1 MPGTSGSGLADILPL
16 TPLQEGLFFHRL
28 ADAGGL
34 DLYTSQLTLDL
45 AGPLEPARL
54 RAAGQ
59 ALLDRHPNLRA
70 AFRQRK
76 DGAPV
81 ALIPRSVE
89 LPWRE
94 LDLSGDDPDK
104 REHELARFADEEQG
118 APFDPGVPP
127 LVRFALVRLDAD
139 RHTLVVTHHHIL
151 LDGWSMPLLVQ
162 ELCDLYAAGGDA
174 GALPAPVPFRAHLEW
189 LAGQDRTAAVEEW
202 RTVLAGVP
210 GPTLV
215 RPEGRGRPAD
225 RSPLT
230 VTRRLDAATTARLTA
245 VAREHGA
252 TVSTVI
258 QLVWGLTVATLTGRT
273 DVVFGTT
280 VAGRSPEVEGVERIL
295 GLCIN
300 TVPVRVSLDP
310 AGSLGENLTAL
321 QRTQTALL
329 DHQHLGLPEIAR
341 AAGTG
346 ELFDTMTVVENWPE
360 TAPATEVGGVRLTGM
375 TCRDATHYPL
385 DLVARPDR
393 ELELRV
399 HHRLD
404 LVDAGTAERVADWL
418 VAALRSLA
426 IEPDRTPAGLDLLAA
441 AERTRVLTDWNDTA
455 VAPAD
460 PDATLTG
467 RLAAQVVRTPD
478 ALAVVADS
486 RRLTYRQLHDEA
498 GRLAGLLAERGVGPE
513 SVVAVSV
520 PRSAELMIALLAVEL
535 AGAAYLPVEV
545 DLPAARRRDLVTDA
559 RPVIGLTV
567 RAGLDEPEALGDLD
581 WIVLDDPATAAELA
595 TRVVAAPREPH
606 PDGAAYLIYT
616 SGSTGRPKGVAVSHR
631 AIVNR
636 LDWMQSAMPLT
647 GDDRVLQKTPAGFDV
662 SVWEFFWALCE
673 GAAVV
678 FARPGGHADP
688 AYLRE
693 LIAAERVTTLHFVP
707 SMLAA
712 FLASDDGASAAG
724 PDWPATLRRC
734 VCSGEALSTELAQR
748 WLDRTGVELH
758 NLYGPTEAAVDV
770 TAWTCRP
777 GAELPTAPGVP
788 IGRPVWNTQVRVLDA
803 WLRPAP
809 VGVPGE
815 LYLAGVQLARGYAGR
830 PGLTSERFVA
840 DPYGAPGERLYRTG
854 DLVAW
859 RHDGALTYLGRTDHQ
874 VKIRGQRVE
883 PGELEAALLARP
895 DVAAAAAVPRT
906 DGPGGTYLCAYVVP
920 ATGAELDPDAVTA
933 ELTATLPAGLV
944 PGAVVVLDA
953 LPVTANGKLDRAGLP
968 APERA
973 RGERREPRTAAEQ
986 ALCEVFAA
994 VLRLDEVGVDDDFFF
1009 LGGDSII
1016 SISLVAQARRRGI
1029 DLTPRQ
1035 IFELRTPAALA
1046 ATVPAQA
1053 ATDGTPD
1060 GAPVALPAGDPD
1072 GVGNVPLLPV
1082 VHWLRERGGPIGR
1095 FSQSVLVHTPA
1106 GADAARLETALQVLF
1121 DRHDALRLRL
1131 TRPVPQLWSLAAEPT
1146 GRVRAADV
1154 LRRVDARTFDADA
1167 LRAAVA
1173 AETSAAAD
1181 RLDPEAGE
1189 MVAAVWFDRGAE
1201 AGRLLLV
1208 VHHLAVDGVSWRI
1221 LLPDLAAAWA
1231 GEPLDAVPTTLRTW
1245 ARRLADEAASPA
1257 RLGELEHW
1265 TATTAPGARLV
1276 PAESSAAELPAAA
1289 ANWTQADTART
1300 ITRLPVADTAAL
1312 LGAVPA
1318 AARSGV
1324 ANVLLVAFGRAVD
1337 RWRAEAGRATGP
1349 VLVDVEGHGRDAS
1362 ALGAAELDLSRTVG
1376 WLTTVHPL
1384 RIETGGDSLEGAV
1397 RRVKETV
1404 RAVPAA
1410 GLGHGL
1416 LRYVNP
1422 QSAPLLAAGERAQVL
1437 FNYLGRMP
1445 AADRTATPWTP
1456 APEAGVLG
1464 AAADPE
1470 QPVPYVLT
1478 LDALTEDGPD
1488 GPQLAVTWTFV
1499 PDALSAADVDALSAH
1514 FAAAV
1519 AELREWAAAGN
1530 TALTP
1535 ADLPAVTLRQDE
1547 IDRVC
1552 AFHRARTP
1560 GSTVTDIW
1568 PLSPLQEG
1576 LFFLASFDAGRRDI
1590 YTVQDHFDLDTTVDV
1605 ERLRTALAALL
1616 ARTPVLRAGFT
1627 NDGLAAPVQFL
1638 ASVVEPPLDVVDL
1651 RGLEPDVEA
1660 DRLAAVMA
1668 ADRAR
1673 RFDVTS
1679 PPLLAVT
1686 VVLRDG
1692 NRSRIVLSHH
1702 LLLWDGWSAALL
1714 FADLFELYASGG
1726 DAAGLPRR
1734 GSYRDYLSWL
1744 REQDAEVSAAVWRDA
1759 LAELDSP
1766 TLVHPG
1772 LGEAEPVPPGIRRI
1786 TLDEAASDAIR
1797 AAARAAGV
1805 TLNTLVSAAWGL
1817 VLSGLTGSGD
1827 VVFGTTV
1834 SGRPPAVPDVETVIG
1849 LFLNTVPARVRIDP
1863 AETVTDLLGR
1873 LHRERSAVLGHDW
1886 LGLARIQRESGHPQL
1901 FDTLSVMQN
1910 FLGDDADAEAFR
1922 RRHGITDVG
1931 YADATHYPL
1940 TLVVTPTTELV
1951 LGLYHRPDVVTEAAA
1966 QAVLDRFAAVLE
1978 VLVADPGVR
1987 VGELDTLTAT
1997 ERAQVLV
2004 EWNDTAADA
2013 GTESISELLAERAA
2027 LCPDAVALVTAD
2039 GSWTYAELEAR
2050 VNRIARALLAR
2061 GAGPERVVALALPR
2075 AADMVAALFAV
2086 LRTGAAY
2093 LPIDADTPADRVA
2106 FVLADAEPVCVL
2118 TTAARDGQLPA
2129 DGPEQVRLDDP
2140 ATAAA
2145 LGALS
2150 AEPLA
2155 DAERPGFAPGVPHRL
2170 EHPAY
2175 VIYTSGSTGLP
2186 KGVITPYRGLTNMQL
2201 NHRQHIF
2208 DPVVAQAGG
2217 RRLRIAHTVSFSFDM
2232 SWEELLWLVEGHEVH
2247 VCDEDLRR
2255 DPEALVAYCAAHAVD
2270 VVNVTPTYAAQLF
2283 EHGLLDGPHVPPLV
2297 LLGGEAVPEHVWSR
2311 LLTTPGVTG
2320 YNLYGPTEYTINT
2333 LGGGTDDSTTPTV
2346 GRPIRN
2352 TVAYVL
2358 DSRLRPVPPG
2368 VAGELYIT
2376 GVGLARGYLKRAGL
2390 TAERFVADPFGEPG
2404 ARMYRTGDLVRWRSD
2419 GLLDFVGRADDQVKI
2434 RGYRVEP
2441 GEVAAALAAHP
2452 EVVDAAVIAVPAGDG
2467 TGSSRLV
2474 GYVVPAP
2481 AVGDSRDAA
2490 ESAHVEQW
2498 QQIYDAEYTE
2508 IPTAVFTTDFAGW
2521 DSSYTGAPIPF
2532 DEMSEWRD
2540 ATLARIR
2547 SLGARRVLEVG
2558 VGSGL
2563 LLSGLARDVDEYW
2576 ATDFSAPVIAKLTA
2590 DVATDPELA
2599 ARVRL
2604 ECRPAEHTAGLPRG
2618 HFDAVVINS
2627 VVQYFPSAE
2636 HLAEVLTGLAELL
2649 APGGTLF
2656 VGDVR
2661 DLRSLRAFHAAI
2673 AVEQTDPGVG
2683 PAQLEAQID
2692 RRVALEKELV
2702 LHPAWF
2708 ADLAE
2713 RTPTLAG
2720 ADIRL
2725 KAGRGHN
2732 ELTRHR
2738 YDVLL
2743 HAAGGPEPVA
2753 VDTVPGAV
2761 RIADLENPR
2770 LSGELAALESLTSGS
2785 TAARAALRS
2794 APTGTEPDDVV
2805 RAGYRTLCVPGSE
2818 PDRYEAV
2825 LVPTDAP
2832 VRLTGTCRARPVG
2845 ELANAPAA
2853 ARAAADLLVRLRGF
2867 LKESMPDYMVPS
2879 ALVPLPALPLTVNGK
2894 LDRRALPAPEPVAT
2908 TAGRPPATPVEETL
2922 CALFAEVLGLERV
2935 GATDDFFAAG
2945 GHSLLAT
2952 RLISRARSEL
2962 GTDLAI
2968 RDLFEAP
2975 TAEELARRV
2984 EATRG
2989 PARAALV
2996 PGPRPERVP
3005 LSAAQ
3010 RRLWLVDRLA
3020 GPSAAYNFPLVFRL
3034 TGALDT
3040 DALRAAVVDVMTRH
3054 ESLRTLFAEDRGE
3067 PYQDVLD
3074 AAVAAA
3080 EFTRSCFEVVPV
3092 AEEAIEDVV
3101 AERVRAPFRL
3111 GAELPVRVSV
3121 LTVAPDD
3128 AVVVIVLHHVTTD
3141 EWSDRPFLAD
3151 LDTAYRARVA
3161 GLDPRLP
3168 ALPVQYADYTLWQ
3181 DRLLGDAADPDS
3193 LMARQLEYWT
3203 ATLAGSPVE
3212 LRLPTDRPRPA
3223 EPSGAGGLLRA
3234 EVPAET
3240 AAGLRRLAAASG
3252 ASMFMTLHAAFA
3264 ALLTRLGA
3272 GEDLPIGVPV
3282 AGRADGALD
3291 DLVGFFVNTVVLR
3304 TDTSGDPS
3312 FADLLGRVRE
3322 TGLAAFDAA
3331 DVPFERVVEAV
3342 NPPRVPGR
3350 NPLFGVLIGYH
3361 ARSGDDADLL
3371 GLPTRWLDPA
3381 LGTAQF
3387 DLAVDVVDPG
3397 TGAADALL
3405 LKFEYSRDL
3414 FDGATVAGLADRML
3428 RLLAAVAADPD
3439 RPLSRLDLLAP
3450 GEPAE
3455 LLAAGVGPELAVPEL
3470 TVAQILA
3477 VQAER
3482 TPDRLAL
3489 VAGAERLTFAELTG
3503 RAGGVAALL
3512 TEHGVRPGDLVA
3524 LALPRTATVP
3534 AIFGVLAA
3542 GAAYLPVDANQPPA
3556 RLEQMFAEAAPVVV
3570 LTTAE
3575 LAGRLPA
3582 GVRSVVLP
3590 ADAAVDRFAPVALP
3604 ADAPAYVIF
3613 TSGSTG
3619 TPKGV
3624 VGIHRGLTNLF
3635 TAQRATVM
3643 DPAAQALG
3651 REVLRASCVTSFS
3664 FDASW
3669 DPLLWLVAGHELH
3682 VLDDESALDPAAV
3695 VAYLGTERIDYLDLT
3710 PTFLRELMRAGLGPE
3725 GVRPAVLVVGGEATP
3740 PDLWDELTSWPLVA
3754 VHDLYGP
3761 TECTV
3766 DAWGRSAARTGDTI
3780 HRRAGAVANLAIRI
3794 LDAGLAPVPDGVPGE
3809 LYLAGPGL
3817 ARGYLNRP
3825 GLTAD
3830 RFVADPFGRPGARM
3844 YRTGDLVRRRGN
3856 SELDF
3861 LGRVDGQVK
3870 LRGLRIETG
3879 EIEAALRAA
3888 GAADAAVVV
3897 REDRPGDPR
3906 LVAYVVGRT
3915 DAPSDTPSDIQ
3926 ALRAA
3931 AAATLPAA
3939 LVPSAFVVLPALPRS
3954 VAGKVDRAALPAPV
3968 DHPRSAL
3975 GRAPATALEAQVCA
3989 LFAEVLGLPGGERPG
4004 ADADFFALGG
4014 HSLLAMR
4021 LVARLRADL
4030 GADVSLRTVFDAPTP
4045 ERLAARLATA
4055 SSATALSATVRPA
4068 LTPVPAGAEVPLAPA
4083 QHGLW
4088 VLDRIAGPSPTY
4100 NIPIAW
4106 RLTGELDAA
4115 ALCAA
4120 VRDLAERH
4128 EPLRTV
4134 VVERD
4139 GLPYQRLVPA
4149 EAIRVVESAIEPA
4162 DLPARLR
4169 AAALHTFDLE
4179 TEPPL
4184 RAELLRLGP
4193 TDHVLALTVHHIAA
4207 DEWSD
4212 APLVTDLATA
4222 YAARRAG
4229 RAPEFASLP
4238 ARYADFAA
4246 WQHALL
4252 GERGTPTE
4260 FARAQ
4265 TGFWRNALI
4274 GLPVEL
4280 ALPTD
4285 RPRPPVATG
4294 RGGTVPVTIDAEL
4307 AAALRALGRAHD
4319 VSTFMVLQAAVA
4331 ALLHRSGA
4339 GDDIPIGSPITGR
4352 ADLALGDLVGYFL
4365 NTIVLR
4371 TDLSGRP
4378 SFADVLRRV
4387 RETDLAAYEHQ
4398 DLPFDRVVEAVNPAR
4413 SPSRHPL
4420 FQVMVVH
4427 LPAPDGDPELPG
4439 LQTTRVD
4446 ADAAV
4451 AKFDLSFD
4459 FVDERATDGGV
4470 GGISGVVEYAADLF
4484 DESTAAGLADRLLR
4498 LLRAVVADP
4507 DRPVAGIDV
4516 LARGERDAALAAG
4529 RGRPA
4534 GALPAGALPAGGA
4547 ATVPAL
4553 FEAQVRRDPAAPAL
4567 VVGERRL
4574 TFGEL
4579 NAEANRLAR
4588 LLVAAGAGPERPV
4601 GLVLP
4606 RTHAMTAILAAAKA
4620 GAPYVPAEPD
4630 APATRTAAMFAD
4642 AGAVVVVTS
4651 SGVAGA
4657 TGEWGEVP
4665 VLVVDDPATVA
4676 RLASADDRDLT
4687 DADRLAP
4694 LAPAHPAYVIYTSGS
4709 TGTPKGV
4716 VVPHAAVA
4724 NLYASHAADLHARAV
4739 AAAGRDRLRVG
4750 HAWSFSFDAS
4760 WQPQLWLLGG
4770 HEVHVLDDET
4780 RRDADL
4786 LVAAVWERDLD
4797 FLEVT
4802 PSFLAQL
4809 LAAGLVRSD
4818 ATGTPHCPLHL
4829 LGFGG
4834 EAVPPGVWTQLREL
4848 AGTDAVNLYGP
4859 TEATVDSLVA
4869 FVDESPAPVVGRPV
4883 AGARACVLDAAL
4895 HPVPP
4900 GVTGELYLSGAGL
4913 ARGYL
4918 NRAGLTADRF
4928 VADPFGRP
4936 GTRMYRTGDLA
4947 RFDAAGRLEY
4957 RGRSD
4962 DQVKL
4967 RGYRIEPAEI
4977 EAVLGR
4983 HGDLAAAVVVVRPG
4997 PGGVE
5002 RLVAYVVPRPGA
5014 AAPPAAELRRLAA
5027 DALPDHMVPTVFVSL
5042 DALPVLPGGK
5052 LNRAALPEPPEAER
5066 IPSRPPA
5073 TAVEAAVVLVVGDL
5087 LGIDAGV
5094 EDDFFALGGDSI
5106 LAMQVVSRLRAL
5118 DWKVTPRQILA
5129 GRTLDAIAAAAT
5141 PSDGSDTADDG
5152 TGTVPLT
5159 PTMVWMSEVDTPV
5172 AAIQQSSLVLTP
5184 VGTTKDGLRQAL
5196 AAVVL
5201 HHDLLRARLVRG
5213 TPWTLE
5219 VPPAEQAAVRLERV
5233 DAKGGSDLETLVA
5246 EHARAARDR
5255 VDPDAGV
5262 MWAAVWF
5269 DGGPGERGRLL
5280 LTVHHLVMDAMSWRI
5295 LLEDLAAAAAG
5306 RDLPPVTTS
5315 FRRHAQLLT
5324 AQVPHQR
5331 GGLPVAETVR
5341 AGGDP
5346 LPLRRPLDP
5355 ARDVVGTERT
5365 HCETLPTGLTTA
5377 LLGPVPAAY
5386 GARVDD
5392 VLLAALALAV
5402 ADWRDRRGGVASSGD
5417 EAGGTTLVDVKG
5429 HGRAG
5434 DLDVSRTLGRFA
5446 TGVPVLLD
5454 PGPVRLADVESVP
5467 AAAAAVLDRVRVSA
5481 QAASAVGA
5489 SAPPPLEFNYLGRVD
5504 GAEDADWASAPEEAA
5519 ADLGLDPSL
5528 PLAHALSLGAVAEE
5542 GPDGVVLLATWS
5554 WPDGVLDADAVVDLA
5569 QTWFRALAAL
5579 AAAAPRD

>member
-1 MPGTSGSGLADILPL
+1 MTGTQGSGLADILPL

-45 AGPLEPARL
+45 AGPLRAERL

-139 RHTLVVTHHHIL
+139 RHTLVLTHHHIL

-245 VAREHGA
+245 VAREYGA

-258 QLVWGLTVATLTGRT
+258 QLAWGLTVATLTGRT

-310 AGSLGENLTAL
+310 AASLGENLTAL

-360 TAPATEVGGVRLTGM
+360 TAPVTEVGGVRLTGM

-385 DLVARPDR
+385 YLVARPER

-404 LVDAGTAERVADWL
+404 LVDAGTAERVADRL

-426 IEPDRTPAGLDLLAA
+426 TAPDRTPAGLDLLAA

-467 RLAAQVVRTPD
+467 RLAAQAARTPD
-478 ALAVVADS
+478 ALAVVAEN
-486 RRLTYRQLHDEA
+486 RHLTYRQLHDEA

-520 PRSAELMIALLAVEL
+520 PRSAELMVALLAVEL

-545 DLPAARRRDLVTDA
+545 DLPAARRRDLVADA
-559 RPVIGLTV
+559 RPVVGITV
-567 RAGLDEPEALGDLD
+567 RAGLDEPAALGDLG
-581 WIVLDDPATAAELA
+581 WIVLDDPTTAAELA
-595 TRVVAAPREPH
+595 RCPVAAPREPH

-647 GDDRVLQKTPAGFDV
+647 ADDRVLQKTPAGFDV

-693 LIAAERVTTLHFVP
+693 LIAAEGVTTLHFVP

-712 FLASDDGASAAG
+712 FLASDGGAAAAG

-770 TAWTCRP
+770 TAWACRP
-777 GAELPTAPGVP
+777 GAELPSVPGVP

-895 DVAAAAAVPRT
+895 DVAAAVAVPRT

-953 LPVTANGKLDRAGLP
+953 LPVTGNGKLDRAALP

-973 RGERREPRTAAEQ
+973 RGEQREPRTAAEQ
-986 ALCEVFAA
+986 TLCEVFAA

-1046 ATVPAQA
+1046 AIAPAETVPAETVPA
-1053 ATDGTPD
+1053 ETATDGTAD
-1060 GAPVALPAGDPD
+1060 GAPGALPAGDPD
-1072 GVGNVPLLPV
+1072 GVGNVPLVPV

-1106 GADAARLETALQVLF
+1106 GADAIRLETALQALL

-1131 TRPVPQLWSLAAEPT
+1131 TRPVPQLWSLAVEPT

-1154 LRRVDARTFDADA
+1154 LRRVDARALGADA
-1167 LRAAVA
+1167 LRAAIA

-1276 PAESSAAELPAAA
+1276 AAEVPAAA
-1289 ANWTQADTART
+1289 ATWTQADTART
-1300 ITRLPVADTAAL
+1300 VTRLPVADTVAV

-1318 AARSGV
+1318 AARAGV
-1324 ANVLLVAFGRAVD
+1324 QDVLLVAFGRAVD
-1337 RWRAEAGRATGP
+1337 RWRADAGRATGP

-1384 RIETGGDSLEGAV
+1384 RLDTGGDSLEGAV

-1445 AADRTATPWTP
+1445 AADGTATPWTP

-1488 GPQLAVTWTFV
+1488 GPELAVTWTFV
-1499 PDALSAADVDALSAH
+1499 PDALSAADVDALSTY

-1519 AELREWAAAGN
+1519 AELRAWAAAGN
-1530 TALTP
+1530 TGLTP
-1535 ADLPAVTLRQDE
+1535 ADLPAVTLRQEE

-1560 GSTVTDIW
+1560 GGAVTDIW

-1638 ASVVEPPLDVVDL
+1638 ASAVEPPLDVVDL
-1651 RGLEPDVEA
+1651 RGLEPGVEA

-1726 DAAGLPRR
+1726 DATGLPRR
-1734 GSYRDYLSWL
+1734 GSYRDYLNWL
-1744 REQDAEVSAAVWRDA
+1744 GEQDAEVSAAVWRDA

-1863 AETVTDLLGR
+1863 AETVTELLGR

-1910 FLGDDADAEAFR
+1910 FLGDDAEEEEAFR
-1922 RRHGITDVG
+1922 RRHRITDVG

-1951 LGLYHRPDVVTEAAA
+1951 LGLYHRPDVVTDAAA

-1987 VGELDTLTAT
+1987 VGELDTLTAA
-1997 ERAQVLV
+1997 ERQQVLV
-2004 EWNDTAADA
+2004 EWNDTAADS
-2013 GTESISELLAERAA
+2013 GIESISELLAERAA

-2118 TTAARDGQLPA
+2118 TTAARDGQLPVG
-2129 DGPEQVRLDDP
+2129 GPEQVRLDDP

-2145 LGALS
+2145 LTALS

-2186 KGVITPYRGLTNMQL
+2186 KGVVTPYRGLTNMQL

-2376 GVGLARGYLKRAGL
+2376 GVGLARGYLQRAGL

-2441 GEVAAALAAHP
+2441 GEVAAAVAAHP

-2481 AVGDSRDAA
+2481 AAGDSRDAA

-2590 DVATDPELA
+2590 DVASDPELA

-2604 ECRPAEHTAGLPRG
+2604 ECRPAEHTDGLPRG
-2618 HFDAVVINS
+2618 HFDTIVVNS

-2636 HLAEVLTGLAELL
+2636 HLAGVLTGLAELL

-2673 AVEQTDPGVG
+2673 ALEQADPGVG
-2683 PAQLEAQID
+2683 PAQLAAQID

-2708 ADLAE
+2708 TDLAE

-2725 KAGRGHN
+2725 KAGRAHN

-2761 RIADLENPR
+2761 RIPDLENPR
-2770 LSGELAALESLTSGS
+2770 LSGELAALEVLASGS
-2785 TAARAALRS
+2785 VSGVVAARAALRT
-2794 APTGTEPDDVV
+2794 APVGTEPDDVV
-2805 RAGYRTLCVPGSE
+2805 RAGYRAVCVPGSE

-2825 LVPTDAP
+2825 LLPADAP

-2867 LKESMPDYMVPS
+2867 LKESLPDYMVPS

-2908 TAGRPPATPVEETL
+2908 TAGRAPATPVEETL

-3010 RRLWLVDRLA
+3010 RRLWLVDRLS

-3040 DALRAAVVDVMTRH
+3040 DALRAAVIDVMTRH
-3054 ESLRTLFAEDRGE
+3054 ESLRTLFAEAGGE

-3074 AAVAAA
+3074 PAVAAD
-3080 EFTRSCFEVVPV
+3080 EFTRSAFEVVPV
-3092 AEEAIEDVV
+3092 AEEAITDVV
-3101 AERVRAPFRL
+3101 AQRVRTPFRL
-3111 GAELPVRVSV
+3111 GAELPVRASV

-3161 GLDPRLP
+3161 GLDPRLA

-3181 DRLLGDAADPDS
+3181 ERLLGDAPDPDS
-3193 LMARQLEYWT
+3193 LMARQLDYWT

-3223 EPSGAGGLLRA
+3223 EPSVTGGLVRA

-3240 AAGLRRLAAASG
+3240 AAGLRHLAAASG

-3350 NPLFGVLIGYH
+3350 NPLFQVLIGYH
-3361 ARSGDDADLL
+3361 ARSSDDADLL
-3371 GLPTRWLDPA
+3371 GLPTRWLDPE

-3397 TGAADALL
+3397 ADTGEALL

-3414 FDGATVAGLADRML
+3414 FDPATVAELADRML
-3428 RLLAAVAADPD
+3428 RLLAAATADPT

-3450 GEPAE
+3450 GEPAS

-3470 TVAQILA
+3470 TVAQALA
-3477 VQAER
+3477 VQAQC

-3512 TEHGVRPGDLVA
+3512 TEHGVRPGDLVG

-3542 GAAYLPVDANQPPA
+3542 GAAYVPVDPNQPPA
-3556 RLEQMFAEAAPVVV
+3556 RLEQMFADAAPVVV

-3575 LAGRLPA
+3575 LANRLPA
-3582 GVRSVVLP
+3582 GVRTVVLP
-3590 ADAAVDRFAPVALP
+3590 ADAPVGSFAPVPPPP
-3604 ADAPAYVIF
+3604 AAAAYVIF

-3624 VGIHRGLTNLF
+3624 VGTHRGLTNLLA
-3635 TAQRATVM
+3635 AQRATVM

-3695 VAYLGTERIDYLDLT
+3695 VAYLGAERIDYLDLT
-3710 PTFLRELMRAGLGPE
+3710 PTFLRELMRAGLGAD
-3725 GVRPAVLVVGGEATP
+3725 GVPPAVLVVGGEATP
-3740 PDLWDELTSWPLVA
+3740 PDLWGELTSWPLVA

-3766 DAWGRSAARTGDTI
+3766 DAWGRSAIRTADTV
-3780 HRRAGAVANLAIRI
+3780 HRRAGAVANLAVRI
-3794 LDAGLAPVPDGVPGE
+3794 LDAGLTPVPDGVPGE

-3830 RFVADPFGRPGARM
+3830 RFVADPFGAPGTRM
-3844 YRTGDLVRRRGN
+3844 YRTGDLVRRRASG
-3856 SELDF
+3856 ELEF

-3879 EIEAALRAA
+3879 EIEAALRTA
-3888 GAADAAVVV
+3888 GAVDAAVAV

-3906 LVAYVVGRT
+3906 LVAYVVAPGGAET
-3915 DAPSDTPSDIQ
+3915 DVET
-3926 ALRAA
+3926 LRAA
-3931 AAATLPAA
+3931 VAATLPAA

-3968 DHPRSAL
+3968 DSRSAGS
-3975 GRAPATALEAQVCA
+3975 GRAPASALEGTVCA

-4045 ERLAARLATA
+4045 ARLAARLATA
-4055 SSATALSATVRPA
+4055 SAAGERPA
-4068 LTPVPAGAEVPLAPA
+4068 LTPVPSGAEVPLSPA

-4115 ALCAA
+4115 ALRAA
-4120 VRDLAERH
+4120 VRDLVERH

-4139 GLPYQRLVPA
+4139 GLPYQRVLPA
-4149 EAIRVVESAIEPA
+4149 ETVRVVEATIDPA

-4169 AAALHTFDLE
+4169 GAAFHTFDLA
-4179 TEPPL
+4179 TEPPV

-4193 TDHVLALTVHHIAA
+4193 TDHVLTLTVHHIAA

-4222 YAARRAG
+4222 YAARREG
-4229 RAPEFASLP
+4229 RAPEFAPLP

-4246 WQHALL
+4246 WQHRLL
-4252 GERGTPTE
+4252 GERGAPTE
-4260 FARAQ
+4260 YARQQ
-4265 TGFWRNALI
+4265 TAFWREALA

-4280 ALPTD
+4280 SLPTD
-4285 RPRPPVATG
+4285 RPRPAMATG
-4294 RGGTVPVTIDAEL
+4294 SGGTVPVTIDADL
-4307 AAALRALGRAHD
+4307 AAALRSLARTHD

-4331 ALLHRSGA
+4331 ALLHRSGG

-4378 SFADVLRRV
+4378 SFAELLRRV
-4387 RETDLAAYEHQ
+4387 RENDLAAFEHQ

-4413 SPSRHPL
+4413 SPARHPL

-4427 LPAPDGDPELPG
+4427 LPAPDDDPELPG
-4439 LQTTRVD
+4439 LGATRID

-4459 FVDERATDGGV
+4459 FVDERGGDGGA
-4470 GGISGVVEYAADLF
+4470 GGIAGVVEYATDLF

-4534 GALPAGALPAGGA
+4534 AALPANVA

-4553 FEAQVRRDPAAPAL
+4553 FEAQVRRDPTAPAL
-4567 VVGERRL
+4567 VAGERRL
-4574 TFGEL
+4574 TFGQL
-4579 NAEANRLAR
+4579 NAGANRLAR

-4606 RTHAMTAILAAAKA
+4606 REHGMTAILAAAKA

-4630 APATRTAAMFAD
+4630 TPAARTAALFAD
-4642 AGAVVVVTS
+4642 AGAVLVVTTS
-4651 SGVAGA
+4651 DLVA
-4657 TGEWGEVP
+4657 EWGDVP
-4665 VLVVDDPATVA
+4665 VLVLDDPATAV
-4676 RLASADDRDLT
+4676 RLGTADDRDLT

-4694 LAPAHPAYVIYTSGS
+4694 LAPEHPVYVIYTSGS

-4716 VVPHAAVA
+4716 VVPHTAVA
-4724 NLYASHAADLHARAV
+4724 NLYASHAEDLHARAV
-4739 AAAGRDRLRVG
+4739 VAAGRDRLRVG

-4786 LVAAVWERDLD
+4786 LVAAVWDRDLD

-4809 LAAGLVRSD
+4809 LAAGLVRPD
-4818 ATGTPHCPLHL
+4818 VDGTPRCPLHL

-4869 FVDESPAPVVGRPV
+4869 FVGDAKTPVVGRPV
-4883 AGARACVLDAAL
+4883 AGAHAYVLDAAL

-4900 GVTGELYLSGAGL
+4900 GVTGELYLAGAGL

-4918 NRAGLTADRF
+4918 NRAGLTADRI
-4928 VADPFGRP
+4928 VADPFGPP

-4947 RFDAAGRLEY
+4947 RFDAAGHLEY

-4983 HGDLAAAVVVVRPG
+4983 HGDLAAAVVAVRPG

-5014 AAPPAAELRRLAA
+5014 DAPSVADLRRLAA
-5027 DALPDHMVPTVFVSL
+5027 DALPGHMVPTAFVAL
-5042 DALPVLPGGK
+5042 DALPLLPGGK
-5052 LNRAALPEPPEAER
+5052 LDRSALPEPPAADR
-5066 IPSRPPA
+5066 IRSRPPA
-5073 TAVEAAVVLVVGDL
+5073 TSAENAVVTVVSEL
-5087 LGIDAGV
+5087 LGLEVGV

-5106 LAMQVVSRLRAL
+5106 LAMQVVSRLRAQG
-5118 DWKVTPRQILA
+5118 WKVTPRQIMA
-5129 GRTLDAIAAAAT
+5129 ERTLDSVAAAAV
-5141 PSDGSDTADDG
+5141 PVEASDTATAATADDG

-5159 PTMVWMSEVDTPV
+5159 PTMAWMSEVDAPV
-5172 AAIQQSSLVLTP
+5172 AGIQQSSLVLTP
-5184 VGTTKDGLRQAL
+5184 AGTTEDGLRQAL
-5196 AAVVL
+5196 AAVARQ
-5201 HHDLLRARLVRG
+5201 HDLLRARLVRG

-5219 VPPAEQAAVRLERV
+5219 VPSADQAVVHLECV
-5233 DAKGGSDLETLVA
+5233 DARGVGDLEALVA
-5246 EHARAARDR
+5246 ERARAARDR
-5255 VDPDAGV
+5255 VDPDSGV

-5269 DGGPGERGRLL
+5269 DRGPGERGRLL
-5280 LTVHHLVMDAMSWRI
+5280 LTVHHLVMDAVSWRI
-5295 LLEDLAAAAAG
+5295 LLKDLAAAVAG

-5331 GGLPVAETVR
+5331 GGSPAAESVR

-5355 ARDVVGTERT
+5355 TRDVVGTERT
-5365 HCETLPTGLTTA
+5365 HDETLPTGLTTA

-5386 GARVDD
+5386 GAHVDD

-5402 ADWRDRRGGVASSGD
+5402 ADWRDRRGAVESSVD
-5417 EAGGTTLVDVKG
+5417 DGGGATLVDVKG
-5429 HGRAG
+5429 HGRTG

-5467 AAAAAVLDRVRVSA
+5467 VAAAAVLERVRVSTGA
-5481 QAASAVGA
+5481 TAALGGDV
-5489 SAPPPLEFNYLGRVD
+5489 PPSLEFNYLGRVGGPED
-5504 GAEDADWASAPEEAA
+5504 GDWASAPEEAV
-5519 ADLGLDPSL
+5519 ADLALDPSI
-5528 PLAHALSLGAVAEE
+5528 PLAHALSLGAVAQDR
-5542 GPDGVVLLATWS
+5542 PDGVVLLATWS

-5569 QTWFRALAAL
+5569 RTWFRALSAL